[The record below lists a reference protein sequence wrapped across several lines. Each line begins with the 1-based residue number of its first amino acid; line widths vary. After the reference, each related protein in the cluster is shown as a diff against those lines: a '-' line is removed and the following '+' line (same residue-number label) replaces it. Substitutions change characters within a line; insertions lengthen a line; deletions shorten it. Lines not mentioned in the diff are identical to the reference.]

1 MERFYPARYTSPVR
15 HMTGTGERLPLYRHA
30 APHRELLRRYR
41 LYTAQQN
48 FRVSVV
54 LGAILLAGA
63 FVVNFLAIYI
73 ATNNAS
79 SSVTD
84 IILSNIPVFEVDGFF
99 VYGTLIVGLWSA
111 FLVFANPKRIPFVFH
126 ALALFVIIR
135 SAFTVLTHLGPP
147 EVQYISDFGATITR
161 SFFGADQFFSA
172 HTGMPFLGALVFWHE
187 KYIRYT
193 FLAASAFF
201 AVIVLLGHI
210 HYTIDV
216 AAAFFITYAIYH
228 IALWLFPKDYA
239 MFLGEE
245 PQS

>member
-1 MERFYPARYTSPVR
+1 MTS
-15 HMTGTGERLPLYRHA
+15 TGDNLPLHNHP
-30 APHRELLRRYR
+30 APHRELVRRYR
-41 LYTAQQN
+41 QYTAQQN

-54 LGAILLAGA
+54 VGALLLAGA
-63 FVVNFLAIYI
+63 FYLNFLAIHI

-84 IILSNIPVFEVDGFF
+84 IILSNIPVFEVDGLF
-99 VYGTLIVGLWSA
+99 VYGTLVVGLWSA
-111 FLVFANPKRIPFVFH
+111 LLVFAHPKRIPFVFH
-126 ALALFVIIR
+126 ALALFVVIR
-135 SAFTVLTHLGPP
+135 SVFTMLTHLGPP
-147 EVQYISDFGATITR
+147 EVQYMTDFGATITR

-187 KYIRYT
+187 KYIRYSM
-193 FLAASAFF
+193 LAASAFF

-216 AAAFFITYAIYH
+216 VAAFFITYAIYH

-239 MFLGEE
+239 MFRGEDE
-245 PQS
+245 FSPTDEK

>member
-1 MERFYPARYTSPVR
+1 MKDTGARPPLHR
-15 HMTGTGERLPLYRHA
+15 HP
-30 APHRELLRRYR
+30 APHRELVRRYR

-54 LGAILLAGA
+54 LGIFFLIVA

-84 IILSNIPVFEVDGFF
+84 IILSNTPVFEVDGFF
-99 VYGTLIVGLWSA
+99 VYGTLVVGLWGA
-111 FLVFANPKRIPFVFH
+111 LLVLSHPKRLPFALH
-126 ALALFVIIR
+126 TLALFILIR
-135 SAFTVLTHLGPP
+135 SGFTVLTHLGPP
-147 EVQYISDFGATITR
+147 EVQYMSDFGATITR

-172 HTGMPFLGALVFWHE
+172 HTGMPFLGALAFWRE

-239 MFLGEE
+239 MFLDEE
-245 PQS
+245 SKS

>member
-1 MERFYPARYTSPVR
+1 MNVVAPSREGQKPLHR
-15 HMTGTGERLPLYRHA
+15 HHKT
-30 APHRELLRRYR
+30 HRELVRRYR

-54 LGAILLAGA
+54 LGTFFLIAA

-84 IILSNIPVFEVDGFF
+84 IILSNTPVFEVDGFF
-99 VYGTLIVGLWSA
+99 VYGTLVVGLWSA
-111 FLVFANPKRIPFVFH
+111 LLVFAHPKRIPFAFH
-126 ALALFVIIR
+126 ALALFVVIR

-147 EVQYISDFGATITR
+147 EVQYMSDFGATITR

-187 KYIRYT
+187 KYVRYAM
-193 FLAASAFF
+193 LAASAFF

-228 IALWLFPKDYA
+228 IALWLFPKDHA

-245 PQS
+245 PTS